1 MRNDYQEETA
11 QLKKRFVFIY
21 IGTIVLLAAIFGAV
35 LYYNS
40 PSREPVFTDLLTEQ
54 AENNALLNQDQALHE
69 GLMNLDQLDM
79 NYSKMLMD
87 AADPNSLDSLNNLIS
102 LAEKDFGNQIDRMYA
117 GRNSFT
123 IPSNAVKSDS
133 TIHAFL
139 SALNYRK
146 GNNSLRMAFLGDN
159 ESLAGDTLAVLKLQ
173 VAVQNKE
180 DSIRNLLQEMKY
192 QNQFSSTAF
201 KSPTITT
208 GPDTDLYEL
217 QRDVRIQQDSLN
229 NIVNL
234 YNAAT
239 KANKNLTTQ
248 LNKLQAGANSSNAL
262 AEVMPE
268 KINSLNQQIDDLNA
282 ELALSHIDCNLTRA
296 NGKDIIYNSRQR
308 KDLLEES
315 LRSLKNLSAS
325 DNPTI
330 QRKVKDKMQLLQN
343 IATTVRD

>member
-1 MRNDYQEETA
+1 MRNDYQEETE

-35 LYYNS
+35 WYYNS
-40 PSREPVFTDLLTEQ
+40 PSREPVFTSLLTEQ

-69 GLMNLDQLDM
+69 GLMSLDQLDM

-87 AADPNSLDSLNNLIS
+87 AADPNALDSLNNLIS

-133 TIHAFL
+133 IIHAFL

-159 ESLAGDTLAVLKLQ
+159 KSLAGDTLAVLRLQ

-180 DSIRNLLQEMKY
+180 DSIRSLLQEMKY
-192 QNQFSSTAF
+192 QNQFNSTAF
-201 KSPTITT
+201 NSPTITAE
-208 GPDTDLYEL
+208 TDVDLDEL

-229 NIVNL
+229 NIVDL

-239 KANKNLTTQ
+239 KANKNLTSQ
-248 LNKLQAGANSSNAL
+248 LNKLQANANMSNLEAV
-262 AEVMPE
+262 VMPE
-268 KINSLNQQIDDLNA
+268 KISALNQQIDDLNA

-325 DNPTI
+325 DNPAI